1 MKTAYLSSSFFAL
14 NSKIS
19 FTYFAISINIGEII
33 RRQVAILMI
42 ALFIGSITPIL
53 AQEKVT
59 VSGSTTVLPLG
70 EAAAEVFN
78 SEQREYEA
86 SVTGGGTGAGIT
98 GIADGRFDIAMA
110 SREVTADE
118 ISRYGNKFQGNLI
131 GYDGIVIIVSKS
143 IYDAGVT
150 NLSTEQVKG
159 IYSGEIDNWK
169 DVGGPDEEIFVVSR
183 EQGSGTSD
191 TFNEDIMGSRSAET
205 PGVDTVTLGSAEAK
219 TAIAG
224 NDKGIGY
231 VGYSYAEGGNVRA
244 VALDG
249 IAPSVDNIRNGTY
262 GLSRDLYFYTYGGPK
277 PGARAFTDFVLSS
290 EGQMIAQENGF
301 IPVAEIT
308 EAAPPAAG
316 TSERREGS
324 PAQPTQSQPG
334 FEVILALTCLLA
346 VSYLAARI
354 RS

>member
-1 MKTAYLSSSFFAL
+1 
-14 NSKIS
+14 
-19 FTYFAISINIGEII
+19 
-33 RRQVAILMI
+33 MI
-42 ALFIGSITPIL
+42 ALFIGSITSAL

-78 SEQREYEA
+78 SEQKEYEA

-98 GIADGRFDIAMA
+98 GIAEGRFDIAMA
-110 SREVTADE
+110 SREVTAAE
-118 ISRYGNKFQGNLI
+118 IAKYGNKFQGTPI
-131 GYDGIVIIVSKS
+131 GYDGIVIVVSKP

-159 IYSGEIDNWK
+159 IYSGETDNWK
-169 DVGGPDEEIFVVSR
+169 AVGGPDEEIFVVSR

-205 PGVDTVTLGSAEAK
+205 PGVDTVTLGSAETK
-219 TAIAG
+219 TAVVG

-249 IAPSVDNIRNGTY
+249 VMPSVDNIRNGTY
-262 GLSRDLYFYTYGGPK
+262 GLSRDLYFYTYGDPK
-277 PGARAFTDFVLSS
+277 PGAKAFTEFVLSP

-301 IPVAEIT
+301 IPVIET
-308 EAAPPAAG
+308 TGAAPEAEQAKQK
-316 TSERREGS
+316 EEA
-324 PAQPTQSQPG
+324 PAQPAKSQPG
-334 FEVILALTCLLA
+334 FDAILALVSVLA
-346 VSYLAARI
+346 VFCLAARS
-354 RS
+354 RN